1 MPEAQQYE
9 QLPRPLGPR
18 AWALAALML
27 AALSALWWWGE
38 TALVHLGA
46 ACHQLIDWHQM
57 APVAATAAFV
67 LCFAAMS
74 ALAIPGCSVLALA
87 AGAAFGPWWATLLIT
102 LSSAAGAT
110 ASFLAARLWWREHA
124 RRRWQGW
131 MHRVEPLIERDGAL
145 GLFTLR
151 MAPVIP
157 FPVLNPLMG
166 LTRMPAWTFFWVSAL
181 GMAAGSAA
189 YAVAGAGLGGLAT
202 AGSAPPIG
210 LMLAALALLSLL
222 PWGARWAWRR
232 VRA

>member
-1 MPEAQQYE
+1 
-9 QLPRPLGPR
+9 
-18 AWALAALML
+18 LAL
-27 AALSALWWWGE
+27 AALSALLWWGE
-38 TALVHLGA
+38 PALVHLGA
-46 ACHQLIDWHQM
+46 ACHHLVDWRQM
-57 APVAATAAFV
+57 DPLAATAAFV
-67 LCFAAMS
+67 LLFAAMS

-102 LSSAAGAT
+102 LSSALGAT

-124 RRRWQGW
+124 ERRWQGW
-131 MHRVEPLIERDGAL
+131 MRRVEPLIERDGAL

-181 GMAAGSAA
+181 GMAAGSSV
-189 YAVAGAGLGGLAT
+189 YAVAGAGLGGFATGGTLPPLAH
-202 AGSAPPIG
+202 I
-210 LMLAALALLSLL
+210 LLALALLALL

-232 VRA
+232 GGAR